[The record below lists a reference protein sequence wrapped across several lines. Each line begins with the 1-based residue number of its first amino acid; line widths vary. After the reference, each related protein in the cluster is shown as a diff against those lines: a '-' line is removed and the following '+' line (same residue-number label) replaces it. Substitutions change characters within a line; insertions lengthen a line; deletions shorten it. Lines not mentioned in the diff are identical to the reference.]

1 MSKPKEPPKY
11 TRRDVKRLSPEIL
24 GYYHDL
30 LMRNDLETFNK
41 LLEIYR
47 VPEELREELCREFTQ
62 YAERILRR
70 RWRGPK

>member
-1 MSKPKEPPKY
+1 MSKPKEPPEY

-24 GYYHDL
+24 GHYHGL
-30 LMRNDLETFNK
+30 VMRNDLETFNK

-47 VPEELREELCREFTQ
+47 VPEELREELRHEFTQ